1 MSRKKAKGFFWALFA
16 KASALGGRKKC
27 LRVDKVFDTNICRG
41 KGERERER
49 EKLPTHQM
57 EVTKR

>member
-41 KGERERER
+41 KGEREIF
-49 EKLPTHQM
+49 PTHQM